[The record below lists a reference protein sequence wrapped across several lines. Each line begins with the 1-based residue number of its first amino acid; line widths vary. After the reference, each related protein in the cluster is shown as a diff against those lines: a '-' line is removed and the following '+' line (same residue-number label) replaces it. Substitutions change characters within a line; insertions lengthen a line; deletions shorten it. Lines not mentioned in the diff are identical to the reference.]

1 MFSYQSISTLFSSNV
16 RAGGLLALVACLL
29 LSSRPIVAAQP
40 AHGVRQTSGAVVF
53 EYGWVPAVRVAD
65 HPAPHAESTM
75 HGGARGQSGS
85 HIVVALFD
93 KASGARISDATVEVR
108 ITPFGGA
115 AVTKT
120 LEPMTIEGLPSYGGY
135 VSVVRA
141 GIYRI
146 LFEARGL
153 NITGVASAEFEH
165 RVSREAGGR

>member
-1 MFSYQSISTLFSSNV
+1 MFSYQSTSMFFGSKL
-16 RAGGLLALVACLL
+16 RAGGLFALVACLL
-29 LSSRPIVAAQP
+29 LFSSPIVAAQP
-40 AHGVRQTSGAVVF
+40 AHGVRQASGAVVF
-53 EYGWVPAVRVAD
+53 EYGLVPAVRVAD
-65 HPAPHAESTM
+65 HPSPHAESTM
-75 HGGARGQSGS
+75 HGDPRGQSGS

-108 ITPFGGA
+108 ITPLGGA

-146 LFEARGL
+146 RFEARAPS
-153 NITGVASAEFEH
+153 ITGVASAEFEH
-165 RVSREAGGR
+165 RVSREGGGR